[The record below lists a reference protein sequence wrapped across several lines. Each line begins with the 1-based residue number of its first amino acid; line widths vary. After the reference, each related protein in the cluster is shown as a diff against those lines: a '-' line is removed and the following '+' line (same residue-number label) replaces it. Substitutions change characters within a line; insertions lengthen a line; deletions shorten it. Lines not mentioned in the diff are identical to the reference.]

1 MKDIHIM
8 RKIKRVEIFG
18 FWEDQTVKINFDD
31 NVNFLIG
38 TNGSGKT
45 TIINLIAAC
54 LDADFQTLDKIQFS
68 KIRVVFSNLKGEGN
82 KQTYIEAEKV
92 SKDNSLFISSTNI
105 EFKVKRV
112 DEPEII
118 INLNEREEDSIYR
131 YHSELRL
138 KQRLLF
144 DKLSKSDDIK
154 SILNS
159 FVNFTWLSINRSNN
173 RRFIEEKGGESS
185 IDKKIQ
191 ELSVDLAKY
200 FGVLDRR
207 YSIETERFQ
216 KNIFLSLIEDET
228 DKNIFSVVREL
239 DFEKEKESVKQ
250 IFLLF
255 KLKESEFKNKLEK
268 HFKSFE
274 RARLELTKK
283 NSIDTQQFAS
293 LTSTQRLHSI
303 VQEWNILN
311 EKKND
316 IHKPK
321 FTFINEINNL
331 FNNKEVVINDKNELF
346 VITSGGKKFDL
357 NQLSSG
363 EKQLFIILGQS
374 LLQENNTHIYIADE
388 PELSL
393 HVEWQ
398 EKLVDCIKNINPNS
412 QIIFATHSPD
422 IVGSYGNYV
431 IDVKNV
437 IK

>member
-1 MKDIHIM
+1 MRNIHIM

-18 FWEDQTVKINFDD
+18 FWEDKTVKINFDD

-45 TIINLIAAC
+45 TIINLVAAC

-68 KIRVVFSNLKGEGN
+68 RIRVVFSNLKGEGN

-92 SKDNSLFISSTNI
+92 SKENSLFISSTNI
-105 EFKVKRV
+105 VFKVKKV
-112 DEPEII
+112 DEPEIA

-131 YHSELRL
+131 YHSELL
-138 KQRLLF
+138 KQRMLF
-144 DKLSKSDDIK
+144 DKMSKSDDIK

-173 RRFIEEKGGESS
+173 RRFVEEKGGESS

-191 ELSVDLAKY
+191 ELSIDLAKY

-228 DKNIFSVVREL
+228 DRNIFSVVKDL

-255 KLKESEFKNKLEK
+255 KLKESEFKNKLER

-274 RARLELTKK
+274 IARQELIK
-283 NSIDTQQFAS
+283 NSSISTKQFAS

-316 IHKPK
+316 INKPK

-331 FNNKEVVINDKNELF
+331 FNNKKIIINDKNELF
-346 VITSGGKKFDL
+346 VVTSSGKKFDL
-357 NQLSSG
+357 SQLSSG

-422 IVGSYGNYV
+422 IVGSYGDYV

>member
-1 MKDIHIM
+1 MRNIHIM

-18 FWEDQTVKINFDD
+18 FWEDKTVKINFND

-68 KIRVVFSNLKGEGN
+68 RIRVIFSNLKGEGN

-105 EFKVKRV
+105 VFKVKKV
-112 DEPEII
+112 DESEIA

-131 YHSELRL
+131 YHSELL

-144 DKLSKSDDIK
+144 DKMSKSDDIK

-173 RRFIEEKGGESS
+173 RRFVEEKGGESS

-191 ELSVDLAKY
+191 ELSIDLAKY

-228 DKNIFSVVREL
+228 DRNIFSIVKDL

-274 RARLELTKK
+274 IARQELIK
-283 NSIDTQQFAS
+283 NSSISTKQFAS

-316 IHKPK
+316 INKPK

-331 FNNKEVVINDKNELF
+331 FNNKKIIINDKNELF
-346 VITSGGKKFDL
+346 VVTSSGKKFDL
-357 NQLSSG
+357 SQLSSG

-422 IVGSYGNYV
+422 IVGNYGNYV
-431 IDVKNV
+431 INVKNV

>member
-1 MKDIHIM
+1 MRNIHIM

-18 FWEDQTVKINFDD
+18 FWEDKTVKINFND

-68 KIRVVFSNLKGEGN
+68 RIRVIFSNLKGEGN

-105 EFKVKRV
+105 VFKVKKV
-112 DEPEII
+112 DESEIA

-131 YHSELRL
+131 YHSELL

-144 DKLSKSDDIK
+144 DKMSKSDDIK

-173 RRFIEEKGGESS
+173 RRFVEEKGGESS

-191 ELSVDLAKY
+191 ELSIDLAKY

-228 DKNIFSVVREL
+228 DRNIFSIVKDL

-274 RARLELTKK
+274 IARQELIK
-283 NSIDTQQFAS
+283 NSSISTKQFAS

-316 IHKPK
+316 INKPK

-331 FNNKEVVINDKNELF
+331 FNNKKIIINDKNELF
-346 VITSGGKKFDL
+346 VVTSSGKKFDL
-357 NQLSSG
+357 SQLSSG

>member
-1 MKDIHIM
+1 MRNIHIM

-18 FWEDQTVKINFDD
+18 FWEDKTVKIDFND

-38 TNGSGKT
+38 ANGSGKT

-54 LDADFQTLDKIQFS
+54 LDTDFQTLDKIQFS
-68 KIRVVFSNLKGEGN
+68 RIRVIFSSLKGERN

-92 SKDNSLFISSTNI
+92 SDKNSLFISSTNI
-105 EFKVKRV
+105 IFKVKKV
-112 DEPEII
+112 DESEII
-118 INLNEREEDSIYR
+118 INLNEREEGSIYR
-131 YHSELRL
+131 HHSELL
-138 KQRLLF
+138 KQRWLF
-144 DKLSKSDDIK
+144 DKTSKSDDIK

-173 RRFIEEKGGESS
+173 RRFVDEKGGESS

-191 ELSVDLAKY
+191 ELSLDLAKY

-228 DKNIFSVVREL
+228 DRNIFSVVRDL

-274 RARLELTKK
+274 IARQELIKN
-283 NSIDTQQFAS
+283 NSINTKQFAS

-316 IHKPK
+316 INKPK

-331 FNNKEVVINDKNELF
+331 FNNKKIVINDKNELS
-346 VITSGGKKFDL
+346 VITSSGKKFDL

-398 EKLVDCIKNINPNS
+398 EKLVDSIKNINPNS

-422 IVGSYGNYV
+422 IVGSYGNYI

>member
-1 MKDIHIM
+1 MRNIHIM

-18 FWEDQTVKINFDD
+18 FWEDKTVKINFDD

-38 TNGSGKT
+38 ANGSGKT

-54 LDADFQTLDKIQFS
+54 LDTDFQTLDKIQFS
-68 KIRVVFSNLKGEGN
+68 RIRVIFSNLKGEGN

-92 SKDNSLFISSTNI
+92 SDNNSLFISSTNI
-105 EFKVKRV
+105 VFKVKRV
-112 DEPEII
+112 DESEII
-118 INLNEREEDSIYR
+118 INLNEREEGSIYR
-131 YHSELRL
+131 YHSELL

-144 DKLSKSDDIK
+144 DKTSKSDDIK

-173 RRFIEEKGGESS
+173 RRFVDEKGGESS

-191 ELSVDLAKY
+191 ELSLDLAKY

-228 DKNIFSVVREL
+228 DRNIFSVVRDL

-274 RARLELTKK
+274 IARQELIKS
-283 NSIDTQQFAS
+283 NSISTKQFAS

-316 IHKPK
+316 INKPK

-331 FNNKEVVINDKNELF
+331 FNNKKIVINDKNELF
-346 VITSGGKKFDL
+346 VITSSGKKFDL

-398 EKLVDCIKNINPNS
+398 EKLVDSIKNINPNS

-422 IVGSYGNYV
+422 IVGSYGNYI

>member
-1 MKDIHIM
+1 M

-18 FWEDQTVKINFDD
+18 FWEDKTVKINFDD

-45 TIINLIAAC
+45 TIINLVAAC

-68 KIRVVFSNLKGEGN
+68 RIRVVFSNLKGEGN

-92 SKDNSLFISSTNI
+92 SKENSLFISSTNI
-105 EFKVKRV
+105 VFKVKKV
-112 DEPEII
+112 DEPEIA

-131 YHSELRL
+131 YHSELL
-138 KQRLLF
+138 KQRMLF
-144 DKLSKSDDIK
+144 DKMSKSDDIK

-173 RRFIEEKGGESS
+173 RRFVEEKGGESS

-191 ELSVDLAKY
+191 ELSIDLAKY

-228 DKNIFSVVREL
+228 DRNIFSVVKDL

-255 KLKESEFKNKLEK
+255 KLKESEFKNKLER

-274 RARLELTKK
+274 IARQELIK
-283 NSIDTQQFAS
+283 NSSISTKQFAS

-316 IHKPK
+316 INKPK

-331 FNNKEVVINDKNELF
+331 FNNKKIIINDKNELF
-346 VITSGGKKFDL
+346 VVTSSGKKFDL
-357 NQLSSG
+357 SQLSSG

-422 IVGSYGNYV
+422 IVGSYGDYV